1 MTDQTQSQ
9 NEGYIRPPG
18 PDPRVTAKHWFQY
31 AALRVLGFLVSFL
44 PMFVA
49 QAFGFCIGLLFY
61 KISKRHRKIALLNLD
76 QAFGDQKSEQEKRR
90 IARNCFLHFGRAA
103 LEILRAANLNERN
116 FLKWVEL
123 ENVGQFYKGL
133 EGGKGVIL
141 CSAHYGNWEIMNL
154 ALGYLRLP
162 MSVMARPIDNPLVHR
177 FLERI
182 RTHSGNRVIY
192 KHKSV
197 RKLLSTLKENRIVG
211 IVNDQDVHDHNRI
224 VADFFGFPAATTPVP
239 AAIAIKTGA
248 PIVTGYAVPLGRGRY
263 LLRFGDLIHPDPKAE
278 KDVEIARITRLLNQ
292 RLESQIMFKPSY
304 WMWLHQRFKTGEDGL
319 TGFYDRERDA

>member
-1 MTDQTQSQ
+1 MPESTRPKTEE
-9 NEGYIRPPG
+9 NIRPPG
-18 PDPRVTAKHWFQY
+18 PDPKVTAKHCLQY
-31 AALRVLGFLVSFL
+31 AAVRLLGLMVSVP

-49 QAFGFCIGLLFY
+49 QALGHGIGLLFY
-61 KISKRHRKIALLNLD
+61 KISKRHRKVALLNLD
-76 QAFGDQKSEQEKRR
+76 QAFGDQKSEGEKRL

-103 LEILRAANLNERN
+103 LETLRASNLNERN
-116 FLKWVEL
+116 FLKYVEL

-133 EGGKGVIL
+133 EAGKGVIL

-162 MSVMARPIDNPLVHR
+162 MSAMARPIDNPLVHR
-177 FLERI
+177 YLERI
-182 RTHSGNRVIY
+182 RTRSGNGVIY

-224 VADFFGFPAATTPVP
+224 VTDFFGFPAATTPIP
-239 AAIAIKTGA
+239 AALAIKTGA

-278 KDVEIARITRLLNQ
+278 KDVEIARISRLLNQ

-304 WMWLHQRFKTGEDGL
+304 WMWLHQRFKTGKDGL
-319 TGFYDRERDA
+319 TGFYDRERQA